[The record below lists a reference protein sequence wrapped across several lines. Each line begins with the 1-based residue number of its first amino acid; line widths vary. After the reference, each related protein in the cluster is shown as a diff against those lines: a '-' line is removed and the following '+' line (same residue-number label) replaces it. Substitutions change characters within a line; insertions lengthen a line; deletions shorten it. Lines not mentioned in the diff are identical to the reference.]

1 MSYRPQF
8 AYPAPPN
15 SCRDQNCMYSF
26 DGSNTPSFISVA
38 ANDPGTNKIPLI
50 LDQDADFLIRAIRI
64 TPSSLRVV
72 LEDCF
77 LHILVNQDPANECL
91 NPQFWSQS
99 DGAGLVALESDN
111 WGIWCPAGGVLIAY
125 VQNPTNAP
133 ITGLVIN
140 VQGVKRYNGV
150 RCN

>member
-8 AYPAPPN
+8 AYAAPPN

-38 ANDPGTNKIPLI
+38 ANDPGTNKVPLI
-50 LDQDADFLIRAIRI
+50 LDQDADYLIRAIRI
-64 TPSSLRVV
+64 TPSALRVV

-77 LHILVNQDPANECL
+77 LHILVSQDPTNECL

-99 DGAGLVALESDN
+99 DGAGLIALESDN